1 MNDSRNIA
9 QVPARR
15 QMLRAS
21 LALATTGAGLTL
33 IPVSARATPASM
45 REAMNAAFKGQEIKP
60 GKVTLKLP
68 QIAENGAS
76 VQLTVDV
83 DSPASQTEYVKAIH
97 IFSEKNPLPEIARF
111 FLAPGAGRASVTTR
125 IRLADSQT
133 ITAVATL
140 SDGSLWSGSAKSVVT
155 LAACIAT
162 E

>member
-1 MNDSRNIA
+1 MNTPRDIA
-9 QVPARR
+9 RLPARR

-21 LALATTGAGLTL
+21 LALATTGAGLVL
-33 IPVSARATPASM
+33 IPITTRATPASM
-45 REAMNAAFKGQEIKP
+45 REAMNAAFEDREITP

-76 VQLTVDV
+76 VQLTVEV
-83 DSPASQTEYVKAIH
+83 DSPASETEYVKSIH

-111 FLAPGAGRASVTTR
+111 HLSPGAGRASVTTR

-140 SDGSLWSGSAKSVVT
+140 SDGSLWSGAAKSVVT